1 VFHSEQGKVTDAGN
15 QQAIRP
21 SHAALLQLPQVASA
35 TDTASGTVPIASY
48 VPLIMFAVLF
58 GLSGGVALAALSVLL
73 LAPAL
78 LVLAAAW
85 WCLPAWLD
93 RALPHLD
100 IEGRG
105 ARRVPPAARPEA
117 GT

>member
-58 GLSGGVALAALSVLL
+58 GLSMDYQVFLVSQIEHQRGHQPDDRRAIAAGLAS
-73 LAPAL
+73 
-78 LVLAAAW
+78 
-85 WCLPAWLD
+85 
-93 RALPHLD
+93 RA
-100 IEGRG
+100 RG
-105 ARRVPPAARPEA
+105 
-117 GT
+117 